1 MNPDMIYIK
10 FSVKL
15 NLITVELVMLTS
27 KHTHTQSY
35 THTGTH
41 MHTHIDAHTH
51 THLRLGFGSF
61 IGKK

>member
-51 THLRLGFGSF
+51 TH
-61 IGKK
+61 